1 MVTFHIAN
9 IVTLIVLILLYSVDK
24 KKFYGAME
32 LKEEAVRMRGMGV
45 PCDGN
50 S

>member
-1 MVTFHIAN
+1 MISFWQFLH
-9 IVTLIVLILLYSVDK
+9 ILLYFVDK

-32 LKEEAVRMRGMGV
+32 LKEEAVRVCGMGV